1 MNNFK
6 KVIIYFLIIACC
18 FSFVGCGHKKTPN
31 VVVSPTPTIEI
42 TPAPT
47 TSPFPVV
54 TPTPTPTPVP
64 TPSPTP
70 TPIPTQK
77 PTPGVMPTPSL
88 PIITKSPTDEVVQ
101 EGGECYFVAKYE
113 NATIAVWHF
122 VSPDG
127 KTDLAYQAAQEI
139 FPTVEIINGMY
150 STLHLKNVVYG
161 LNGWWVYCRYSNNVG
176 SVSTKAAL
184 ISVIPASQ
192 PTPVPTPIPT
202 PVPTVEPTPVP
213 TPIPTV
219 EPTPVPTPIPTVE
232 PTPVPTVEPTP
243 TPVPT
248 VEPTP
253 IPTVEP
259 TLTPAPTVEPTPTV
273 TTEPIPEPTDTP
285 VPSPEY
291 EVTDEDI
298 FAQQVEEYFE
308 DILKNYEEERL
319 KAEEEKTEY
328 IQENYLE
335 SYEINADEFTVEVKY
350 NVTEEFISQIKEQ
363 FNDEDNDMS
372 LTEIIIESLELKTD
386 FDNIEHYIL
395 SLVND
400 DDEEFYIIDLITEEI
415 IFEQE
420 ERLSQ

>member
-1 MNNFK
+1 
-6 KVIIYFLIIACC
+6 V
-18 FSFVGCGHKKTPN
+18 T
-31 VVVSPTPTIEI
+31 PTPTIEV
-42 TPAPT
+42 TPTPT
-47 TSPFPVV
+47 TSPFPVI
-54 TPTPTPTPVP
+54 TPKPTAIPTPTPTPVP
-64 TPSPTP
+64 T
-70 TPIPTQK
+70 QK
-77 PTPGVMPTPSL
+77 PTPTVIPTPSL

-139 FPTVEIINGMY
+139 FPTVEIIDGMY

-184 ISVIPASQ
+184 ISVIPALH
-192 PTPVPTPIPT
+192 PTPTPTPIPT
-202 PVPTVEPTPVP
+202 PAPTVEPTL

-219 EPTPVPTPIPTVE
+219 EPTPIPTIE
-232 PTPVPTVEPTP
+232 PTPVPTI
-243 TPVPT
+243 
-248 VEPTP
+248 EPTP

-259 TLTPAPTVEPTPTV
+259 TSTPEPTIEPTPIV

-291 EVTDEDI
+291 EITDEDI

-308 DILKNYEEERL
+308 DILKHYEEERL

-335 SYEINADEFTVEVKY
+335 SYEINADEFAIEVKY
-350 NVTEEFISQIKEQ
+350 NVTEEFINESNKKA
-363 FNDEDNDMS
+363 NDEEIDMT
-372 LTEIIIESLELKTD
+372 LIETVIESLDLKTD
-386 FDNIEHYIL
+386 FENIKNYIL
-395 SLVND
+395 HLVVEDN
-400 DDEEFYIIDLITEEI
+400 EYYIFDLITNETIYEKTEELI
-415 IFEQE
+415 KE
-420 ERLSQ
+420 